1 MNIAIII
8 HLYHTYLYDE
18 FLGYINNV
26 KQVFKNV
33 TVIITIN
40 DSNFKNVIHKK
51 NPEFIVIILENKGV
65 DVYAFIKSIL
75 YLRQNNIHID
85 YILKLHTKIS
95 SCVKEDLINWRKDL
109 IKPLVTNY
117 NLALFKHYFTT
128 MENLG
133 CISSQKCVFPRNF
146 DYFYYPQII
155 DGVQILISRFPHL
168 EKNWTEFNG
177 GNMIWIND
185 KVLYKY
191 LTDDLIDFLFK
202 QFHNG
207 KPPNDDSISYEY
219 ICERIFTGLFCYDT
233 TNILVNEYNGTVTGY
248 NRSYPNQICYQ
259 PKTINFYKPK
269 ELYETLHI

>member
-1 MNIAIII
+1 
-8 HLYHTYLYDE
+8 
-18 FLGYINNV
+18 
-26 KQVFKNV
+26 
-33 TVIITIN
+33 
-40 DSNFKNVIHKK
+40 
-51 NPEFIVIILENKGV
+51 
-65 DVYAFIKSIL
+65 
-75 YLRQNNIHID
+75 
-85 YILKLHTKIS
+85 
-95 SCVKEDLINWRKDL
+95 
-109 IKPLVTNY
+109 
-117 NLALFKHYFTT
+117 

-177 GNMIWIND
+177 GNMFWINN